1 MPKLGTKLSLIA
13 LLLTLIFSAALG
25 QNLNLDVKEHRLDN
39 GLTILTLEDHSAPVV
54 SYQVWFK
61 VGSRNERPG
70 ITGISHLFE
79 HMMFKGSKN
88 IGPEEHA
95 KLVQANGGT
104 LNAWTSNDNT
114 TYYENLPS
122 DKLELAIRLE
132 AERQVNLNITP
143 ENLASEREVVKEE
156 RRLRTDNDPGGF
168 LNEQLYAA
176 AYTAHPYHWPVVG
189 WMSDLDA
196 ITLEDCQDYF
206 RTHYAPNNATVVIVG
221 DFKTDQALALVKK
234 YYGDLKVQ
242 PPGPPVKT
250 VEPEQLGERRVY
262 VHKIAQVSSLSLGYH
277 SPDINHPDIIP
288 LKVLSQIL
296 FSGQSSRMYK
306 KLVYDKQMA
315 ISVSG
320 GVDEVIDP
328 GLFYID
334 ASVKPGFT
342 VEQIEK
348 EIYTEL
354 EKVKTEPVSD
364 QELQKAKNKLEA
376 SFYNRLQTVSSKASR
391 LGFYQTIA
399 GDYKKLFSEAEK
411 IQALTKEDLQRV
423 AKQYLGDRNRTVAI
437 LVPEKPEV
445 NP

>member
-1 MPKLGTKLSLIA
+1 MPKLGMKLSFVIVFLCLLFSLGASHGFKLDIKETKL
-13 LLLTLIFSAALG
+13 
-25 QNLNLDVKEHRLDN
+25 EN
-39 GLTILTLEDHSAPVV
+39 GLIILTLEDHSAPVV
-54 SYQVWFK
+54 SYQVWFR

-114 TYYENLPS
+114 TYFENLPA

-132 AERQVNLNITP
+132 AEREGNLNITP

-156 RRLRTDNDPGGF
+156 RRLRTDNSPEGA
-168 LNEQLYAA
+168 LNEQLYATA
-176 AYTAHPYHWPVVG
+176 FEAHPYHWPVVG

-196 ITLEDCQDYF
+196 ITLEDCQSYF
-206 RTHYAPNNATVVIVG
+206 KTHYAPNNATVVIVG
-221 DFKTDQALALVKK
+221 DFKTDEAVNLVKK
-234 YYGDLKVQ
+234 YYGGMPAQ

-250 VEPEQLGERRVY
+250 VEPEQLGERIVY
-262 VHKIAQVSSLSLGYH
+262 VHKIAQVPSFFVGYH
-277 SPDINHPDIIP
+277 TPDINHPDIVP

-296 FSGQSSRMYK
+296 FSGQSSRMFR
-306 KLVYDKQMA
+306 KLIYDKQMA
-315 ISVSG
+315 LSISG
-320 GVDEVIDP
+320 GVDEQIDP
-328 GLFYID
+328 GLFYIE

-342 VEQIEK
+342 VEQVEK
-348 EIYTEL
+348 EIYDEL
-354 EKVKTEPVSD
+354 EKIQTEPVSD

-376 SFYNRLQTVSSKASR
+376 NFYYGLQSVSSKASR
-391 LGFYQTIA
+391 IGYSQTIA
-399 GDYKKLFSEAEK
+399 GDYHKFFNQGEK
-411 IQALTKEDLQRV
+411 IQAVSKEDLMRV

-437 LVPEKPEV
+437 LVPEKAES

>member
-1 MPKLGTKLSLIA
+1 MPRLGTRLSLTA
-13 LLLTLIFSAALG
+13 LFLTLIFSATSG
-25 QNLNLDVKEHRLDN
+25 ENLNLDVKEHKLEN

-88 IGPEEHA
+88 IGSEEHA
-95 KLVQANGGT
+95 KLIQANGGID
-104 LNAWTSNDNT
+104 NAWTSNDNT
-114 TYYENLPS
+114 TYFENLPS
-122 DKLELAIRLE
+122 DKLELAVRLE
-132 AERQVNLNITP
+132 SERQVNLNITP

-156 RRLRTDNDPGGF
+156 RRVSTDNDPAGL

-176 AYTAHPYHWPVVG
+176 ASPAPPYQWPVLG

-196 ITLEDCQDYF
+196 ITLEDCQNYF

-221 DFKTDQALALVKK
+221 DFKTDQAVALVKK
-234 YYGDLKVQ
+234 YYGDMKAQ

-250 VEPEQLGERRVY
+250 VEPQQLGERRVY

-277 SPDINHPDIIP
+277 SPDLNHPDIIP

-342 VEQIEK
+342 VERIEK
-348 EIYTEL
+348 ELYDELERLKTEL
-354 EKVKTEPVSD
+354 VTD
-364 QELQKAKNKLEA
+364 RELQKAKNKLEA
-376 SFYNRLQTVSSKASR
+376 NFYNRLQTVSSKASR

-399 GDYKKLFSEAEK
+399 GDYQKLFSEAEK
-411 IQALTKEDLQRV
+411 IQAVTKEDLQRV
-423 AKQYLGDRNRTVAI
+423 AKQYLTDKNRTVAI
-437 LVPEKPEV
+437 LVPEKPQV